1 MPRTNL
7 CKRETPHAQIG
18 RLIIGAIGVRP
29 NPAADAA
36 AILRCSENTAR
47 ARLRH
52 PGDLTV
58 SELTSLCKG
67 LNIPIS
73 DLRDAIRY

>member
-1 MPRTNL
+1 MPKTNL
-7 CKRETPHAQIG
+7 CKHVEPHAQLG

-36 AILRCSENTAR
+36 AILKCSENTAR

-58 SELTSLCKG
+58 SELTRLCKG
-67 LNIPIS
+67 LGIPIA
-73 DLRDAIRY
+73 DVRDAIRY